1 MDPIFGQSFFSTG
14 EIGYMALMMGNYFS
28 HPGAILNKNEKD
40 CKLFHFII
48 SDTRVGGILV
58 SLHLNDTVTTV

>member
-1 MDPIFGQSFFSTG
+1 
-14 EIGYMALMMGNYFS
+14 MALMMGNYFS